1 MAMTVAAGPTSAAL
15 AADWTFR
22 PLVVV
27 PLVLVAALYL
37 WGVIRVARRHP
48 ARRWPLI
55 RAGSFLAGLGV
66 IAVATLSAIETCG
79 TTFFWIHMAQHLL
92 LIMVAP
98 ALVIHGRPLI
108 LALHATRNP
117 WHTRIKRLLRS
128 RVVTVV
134 THPLVAFTL
143 YTVVVVGTHLTSFNN
158 VAVTHRWA
166 AAGEQVAYL
175 VSGYLYLLSGFGE
188 EPIRW
193 RLSHPAK
200 MLVLVL
206 SMSVDTFTGITLLM
220 AGSNPW
226 PAYAAQH
233 HTWGPD
239 LLTDVHYGGAVM
251 WVGGDTIMIC
261 LILTALVPW
270 VAGRN
275 RNSLRMRW
283 VENARR
289 ASMDRYAAYLPAGAT
304 ARRDVDEDEQRLD
317 AYNAWLAAMAERDRG
332 RAHDRS

>member
-1 MAMTVAAGPTSAAL
+1 MALTIAAGPTSAEL
-15 AADWTFR
+15 AADWNFR
-22 PLVVV
+22 PVVV
-27 PLVLVAALYL
+27 ALLVAVAALYL
-37 WGVIRVARRHP
+37 WGVARVDRRHP
-48 ARRWPLI
+48 RGRWPLG
-55 RAGSFLAGLGV
+55 RTASFLAGLGV
-66 IAVATLSAIETCG
+66 IAVAMLSAIESYG

-92 LIMVAP
+92 LIMVGP
-98 ALVIHGRPLI
+98 ALIIHGRPLI

-117 WHTRIKRLLRS
+117 WHTRVKRIVRS
-128 RVVTVV
+128 RVVSVV
-134 THPLVAFTL
+134 THPLIAFAL
-143 YTVVVVGTHLTSFNN
+143 YTAVVVGTHLTSFNN

-166 AAGEQVAYL
+166 ATGEQVAYL

-220 AGSNPW
+220 SGENPW

-251 WVGGDTIMIC
+251 WVGGDTIMIG

-270 VAGRN
+270 VAGRS
-275 RNSLRMRW
+275 RNSIRMRW

-289 ASMDRYAAYLPAGAT
+289 ATMDRYTAYLPAGGGV
-304 ARRDVDEDEQRLD
+304 RRDVDEDEQRLD
-317 AYNAWLAAMAERDRG
+317 AYNAWLAEMAARDRQ
-332 RAHDRS
+332 RQR

>member
-1 MAMTVAAGPTSAAL
+1 MALTTAAGPTSADL

-22 PLVVV
+22 PLVVA
-27 PLVLVAALYL
+27 LLAIAAAGYL
-37 WGVIRVARRHP
+37 WGVVRVARRHP
-48 ARRWPLI
+48 ARRWPLA
-55 RAGSFLAGLGV
+55 RTGSFLAGLGV
-66 IAVATLSAIETCG
+66 VAVALLSAIEHYG

-98 ALVIHGRPLI
+98 ALIIHGRPLI

-117 WHTRIKRLLRS
+117 WHTRIKKTLRS
-128 RVVTVV
+128 RPVTAV
-134 THPLVAFTL
+134 THPLIAFAL
-143 YTVVVVGTHLTSFNN
+143 YTAVVVGTHLTSFNN
-158 VAVTHRWA
+158 VAITHRWA

-175 VSGYLYLLSGFGE
+175 ACGYLYLLSGFGE

-251 WVGGDTIMIC
+251 WVGGDTIMIG

-275 RNSLRMRW
+275 RNSVRMRW

-289 ASMDRYAAYLPAGAT
+289 ATMDRYNAYLPAGT
-304 ARRDVDEDEQRLD
+304 EARRDVDEDEQRLD
-317 AYNAWLAAMAERDRG
+317 AYNAWLAEMAARDRQRQG
-332 RAHDRS
+332 

>member
-1 MAMTVAAGPTSAAL
+1 MVVTALAAGPTSAEL

-22 PLVVV
+22 PLVVI
-27 PLVLVAALYL
+27 PLVIAAGLYL
-37 WGVIRVARRHP
+37 WGVVRVALRHP
-48 ARRWPLI
+48 ARKWPLT
-55 RAGSFLAGLGV
+55 RALSFLAGLGV
-66 IAVATLSAIETCG
+66 VAVATLSAVETYSG
-79 TTFFWIHMAQHLL
+79 MFFWIHMIQHLL

-98 ALVIHGRPLI
+98 AFVIHGRPLI

-117 WHTRIKRLLRS
+117 WHTRIKRVLRS
-128 RVVTVV
+128 RAVTAL
-134 THPLVAFTL
+134 THPFPAFVL
-143 YTVVVVGTHLTSFNN
+143 YTAVVVGTHLTSFNN

-166 AAGEQVAYL
+166 ALSEQVAYL
-175 VSGYLYLLSGFGE
+175 VFGYLYLLSGFGE

-220 AGSNPW
+220 STENPW
-226 PAYAAQH
+226 PAYAAQQ

-239 LLTDVHYGGAVM
+239 LVTDVHYGGAVM
-251 WVGGDTIMIC
+251 WVAGDTIMIC

-275 RNSLRMRW
+275 RNAGRMRW

-289 ASMDRYAAYLPAGAT
+289 ATMDRYAAYLPTGDE
-304 ARRDVDEDEQRLD
+304 ARRDVDEDEARLD
-317 AYNAWLAAMAERDRG
+317 AYNAWLAAMAEQDRQRQG
-332 RAHDRS
+332 S